1 MMNLHT
7 MEREVLQEIFNYLQK
22 ERGKEHV
29 RDLLRSYRDGLRDL
43 GYDRLAARAELAQ
56 KIRTCAK
63 NGEVGVVESGMDCD
77 CLKYVHS
84 YLLAAVPFAVER
96 WIDESYE
103 AAEGPLCVGVEH
115 PDKLP
120 ENESRDLA
128 LEAFE
133 DGHPHVVYC

>member
-1 MMNLHT
+1 MMNLRT
-7 MEREVLQEIFNYLQK
+7 MKREDLQAVFNYLQK
-22 ERGKEHV
+22 ERGSKHI

-43 GYDRLAARAELAQ
+43 GYDRLAARAKLAQ
-56 KIRTCAK
+56 KIRTRAE
-63 NGEVGVVESGMDCD
+63 NGEIGIVESGMDCD
-77 CLKYVHS
+77 CSKYVHS
-84 YLLAAVPFAVER
+84 RLMTAVPFAVER

-103 AAEGPLCVGVEH
+103 AADGPIHVSIEH
-115 PDKLP
+115 PDDLP